1 MSHWTTLR
9 KSYSA
14 KRGDFAASYLSSIVA
29 IATSPEAYVHCSEN
43 NRHPLTLTLS
53 VTAPLIHTN
62 ASQFGRA
69 VSDLADLRLIP
80 QILNLIKM
88 Q

>member
-29 IATSPEAYVHCSEN
+29 IATSPEAYVHCSEK
-43 NRHPLTLTLS
+43 
-53 VTAPLIHTN
+53 II
-62 ASQFGRA
+62 
-69 VSDLADLRLIP
+69 D
-80 QILNLIKM
+80 
-88 Q
+88 